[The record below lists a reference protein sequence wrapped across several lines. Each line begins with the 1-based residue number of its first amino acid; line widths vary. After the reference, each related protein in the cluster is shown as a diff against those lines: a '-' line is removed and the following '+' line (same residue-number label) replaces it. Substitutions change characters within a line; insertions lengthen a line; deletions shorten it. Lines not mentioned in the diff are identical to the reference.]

1 MIKFASDVQLK
12 NPTPKETMPELK
24 INPKFR
30 DLIPPLSEHELE
42 ALHAEIRYWA
52 RAYSP
57 IITWNGTIIDGHHRY
72 EICKRYNLPFTV
84 EEKHFEIE
92 RDARKWII
100 TNQFARR
107 NLTDFVRGELVLSM
121 EGILREEAEE
131 TSRAN
136 LVQFQVTDN
145 QESTDCQNFDSR
157 TAQEAQKD
165 WNNSRVNAKLGKQAG
180 ISREQIRKI
189 KKLKDSCNEDEIK
202 ELREGFVSINKK
214 AIEKDRALRQE
225 TLKATEFP
233 KGKYRVVYAD
243 PPWSYNDKKAPGQGG
258 AEEQYPT
265 MSIEDICNMKVQ
277 DITDDN
283 AVLFLWATTPLLQEG
298 LDVMKAWGFTYK
310 TLFTWDKVRPFPGNY
325 NSVMQEFLFL
335 GTKGSCLP
343 DIDIKPSSIVRV
355 EKGRHSE
362 KPEEFRELIETL
374 YKYGNK
380 VELFARKQSSGW
392 DVFGNQCS

>member
-1 MIKFASDVQLK
+1 MSKFASEVQLK
-12 NPTPKETMPELK
+12 NPTPKEPMPELK

-42 ALHAEIRYWA
+42 ALDAEIRYWA

-72 EICKRYNLPFTV
+72 EICNRYSLPFKI
-84 EEKHFEIE
+84 EEREFEDEIAVK
-92 RDARKWII
+92 RWMIK
-100 TNQFARR
+100 NQFARR
-107 NLTDFVRGELVLSM
+107 NLPIEERLRLAFEDTNLEELQA
-121 EGILREEAEE
+121 EAKERELAGKKIDPSKPVYTGQEKGRTLDKIAEKAGCSHVTAHDYKKIMDAGQLDRLKEESIKKVAKEIQHKEKKEA
-131 TSRAN
+131 
-136 LVQFQVTDN
+136 
-145 QESTDCQNFDSR
+145 
-157 TAQEAQKD
+157 
-165 WNNSRVNAKLGKQAG
+165 
-180 ISREQIRKI
+180 REQ
-189 KKLKDSCNEDEIK
+189 
-202 ELREGFVSINKK
+202 
-214 AIEKDRALRQE
+214 

-233 KGKYRVVYAD
+233 KGKYRVIYAD